1 MMVLWYHLVAALAVW
16 TAPAI
21 ASREQIVFN
30 NQDHPRVKQVAI
42 IGMGVRVHT
51 VENLH

>member
-1 MMVLWYHLVAALAVW
+1 MMVLWYHFVVALAVW
-16 TAPAI
+16 AAPAI

-42 IGMGVRVHT
+42 IGMVARIHI
-51 VENLH
+51 ENPH